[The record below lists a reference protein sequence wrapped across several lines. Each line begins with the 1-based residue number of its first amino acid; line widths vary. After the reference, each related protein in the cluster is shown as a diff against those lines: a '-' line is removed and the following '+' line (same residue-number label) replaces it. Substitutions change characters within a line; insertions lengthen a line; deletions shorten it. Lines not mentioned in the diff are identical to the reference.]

1 MYTVLVLISAY
12 NFWLAFSYIA
22 LLESRMRKGNYIYGD
37 HMHSLQHIA
46 ITGMSSVLSVAML
59 FWVLSDYTM
68 LIYIVYNA
76 SLTFIV
82 YPHLT
87 SEE

>member
-1 MYTVLVLISAY
+1 MYYVLTTLTAY
-12 NFWLAFSYIA
+12 NLWIAFKYIRS
-22 LLESRMRKGNYIYGD
+22 LELDMHKEKYIYWD

-46 ITGMSSVLSVAML
+46 ITGMTAMLSVAML
-59 FWVLSDYTM
+59 FWVVSDYTM

-76 SLTFIV
+76 TLTFIV

-87 SEE
+87 WEE